1 MTTQLQ
7 FIIIRRPAW
16 RGRGFRVSYLRIAL
30 LSVICWCALYLR
42 SSLHVFLTTTV
53 ALHSKHI
60 HTYRCSF
67 FFNTSVKMAVRGR
80 NMLEVYHRFVSYY
93 NPEFWCVCVCVC
105 VWWLQCALI
114 YGDTVNHRKHRD
126 SPENGDDFL
135 HQTSVCT
142 PITIVTVNA
151 LYHAFCS
158 FLMFLIFVS

>member
-105 VWWLQCALI
+105 VCGDCNVHSSMVIQWTTGNTETALKTEMIFCTKRQFALQSQL
-114 YGDTVNHRKHRD
+114 
-126 SPENGDDFL
+126 L
-135 HQTSVCT
+135 
-142 PITIVTVNA
+142 
-151 LYHAFCS
+151 L
-158 FLMFLIFVS
+158 